1 MRTTL
6 LNPTVWLLAIT
17 AIVLAAA
24 GTSAR
29 ANRAR
34 VSAAAVVRYATMW
47 PVLAVLVVMSA
58 AGIGSRAV
66 LGFLAPGAYAE
77 EVAAARTF
85 LDERALYSDDS
96 RARVQELIGE
106 SGGAALPWA
115 GLPGISGC
123 QANAIE
129 NRAQFFTNHAH
140 TPMLLLAGVPI
151 VSVGGSRSAVR
162 CV

>member
-6 LNPTVWLLAIT
+6 LNPTAWLLAATAVT
-17 AIVLAAA
+17 AIA
-24 GTSAR
+24 GSLRGRTASD
-29 ANRAR
+29 
-34 VSAAAVVRYATMW
+34 SAAAVVRYATMW
-47 PVLAVLVVMSA
+47 PVLAMLLAMSA
-58 AGIGSRAV
+58 VGIGSRAV

-85 LDERALYSDDS
+85 LDQRGLYSNDS
-96 RARVQELIGE
+96 LTKVQELVGE

-129 NRAQFFTNHAH
+129 NRAKFFTNHAH

-151 VSVGGSRSAVR
+151 VSLGGSRALY
-162 CV
+162 